1 MAYRADVNIEHMFLK
16 VIDRQN
22 VKENA
27 DHTGR
32 LKRTLKYTHR
42 LIGIVTEQVTTKE
55 LIC

>member
-22 VKENA
+22 VKENT
-27 DHTGR
+27 DHTVR
-32 LKRTLKYTHR
+32 LKRMLKYTHR